1 MIEEESIKYSCVA
14 GSRLTSDEQVPTFV
28 HLCTRLTHN
37 GIISNVIKVSINK
50 TNLMKLRLYTSM
62 TSKDAYIDVVTK
74 EYHSSNEKFK
84 SVRL

>member
-28 HLCTRLTHN
+28 HLCTRWTHN

-50 TNLMKLRLYTSM
+50 TNLMKLRFYTSM
-62 TSKDAYIDVVTK
+62 TSKYAYFYIDVVTK
-74 EYHSSNEKFK
+74 
-84 SVRL
+84 SVSFQQREI